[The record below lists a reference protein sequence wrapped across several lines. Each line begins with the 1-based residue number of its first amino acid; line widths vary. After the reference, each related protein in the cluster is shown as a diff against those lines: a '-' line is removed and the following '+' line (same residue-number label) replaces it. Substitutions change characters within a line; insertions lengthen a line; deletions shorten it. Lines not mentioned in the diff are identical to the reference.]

1 MESNILR
8 AIINLVNSPLTEV
21 GDVSA
26 SHIRINNVGESLE
39 RYVQNLFA
47 NTMDVVSENKRLEI
61 ISQSFSY
68 VANQNNPPDFILK
81 NGDAIEVKKIENQ
94 MSGLALNSSYPK
106 AKLFSYDEMITAAC
120 RNCEDWMEKDIIYV
134 VGFLDQSK
142 LRSLCMVYGM
152 DYAASA
158 DIYERIKAS
167 IKGGVLQIPGV
178 EFSETRELGR
188 VNKVDPLGITL
199 LRVRGMWHIDNPLK
213 VFDYIY
219 QVDRSKNFNFMAI
232 VNDSKYQSFNER
244 DRNELEQ
251 MASVNP
257 SFCIKNVK
265 IKKPDN
271 PAQLRDAKLITF
283 SI

>member
-1 MESNILR
+1 MEPNILR

-21 GDVSA
+21 RDVSA

-47 NTMDVVSENKRLEI
+47 NTLDVESENKRLEI
-61 ISQSFSY
+61 ISQNFSY

-120 RNCEDWMEKDIIYV
+120 RNCEEWMEKDLIYV
-134 VGFLDQSK
+134 VGFLDKSK
-142 LRSLCMVYGM
+142 LCSLCMVYGM

-158 DIYERIKAS
+158 EIYERIKSS

-219 QVDRSKNFNFMAI
+219 QVDRSKNFNFMAL
-232 VNDSKYQSFNER
+232 VNISKYQSFDER

-251 MASVNP
+251 MASVNN
-257 SFCIKNVK
+257 SLCIKNVK